1 MKLIIVS
8 GLSGAGKT
16 IVLHSLE
23 DAGAYCIDNL
33 PINLLPALVGQL
45 QHLASYPW
53 VAIGVDARNIDL
65 DSMPNLFQLLK
76 AENRE
81 YEIIFLQASD
91 ETLLRRFSETRRK
104 HPLSKDHLSLSE
116 AIQFDRKILSQLE
129 QHATLRIDTSELNV
143 HELRD
148 LIRQRLEV
156 QETQSMAILLQS
168 FGFKHGMPKDT
179 DFMFDMRCLPNP
191 YWDQHL
197 RQFTGCDTP
206 VIEYL
211 STQPEV
217 IMMLENLSQFMTTW
231 IPKFATNNRSYLN
244 ISIGCTGGRHRS
256 VYMVEALAEHLKQQH
271 NNILLRHRELT

>member
-45 QHLASYPW
+45 QHLGSYPW
-53 VAIGVDARNIDL
+53 VAIGVDARNIEL
-65 DSMPNLFQLLK
+65 NGMPNLLQLLK
-76 AENRE
+76 TENRE
-81 YEIIFLQASD
+81 YEIIFLQAND

-104 HPLSKDHLSLSE
+104 HPLSKDRLSLPE
-116 AIQFDRKILSQLE
+116 AIQSDKKILSQLE

-156 QETQSMAILLQS
+156 QETQSMAVLLQS
-168 FGFKHGMPKDT
+168 FGFKYGMPKDT
-179 DFMFDMRCLPNP
+179 DFMFDVRCLPNP
-191 YWDQHL
+191 HWEQHL
-197 RQFTGCDTP
+197 RQFTGCDAP
-206 VIEYL
+206 IIEYL
-211 STQPEV
+211 SIQPEV
-217 IMMLENLSQFMTTW
+217 IMMLENLSKFMTTW
-231 IPKFATNNRSYLN
+231 IPQFAANNRSYLN

-256 VYMVEALAEHLKQQH
+256 VYIVETLAEHLRQQH